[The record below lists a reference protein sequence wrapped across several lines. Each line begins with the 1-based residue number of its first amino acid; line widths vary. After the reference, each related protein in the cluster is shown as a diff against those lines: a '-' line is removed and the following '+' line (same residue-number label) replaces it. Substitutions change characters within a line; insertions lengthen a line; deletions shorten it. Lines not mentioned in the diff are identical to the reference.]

1 METAGEDAS
10 VSFGTVLDHF
20 AESEE
25 LSSLV
30 DALPHICSDQIALEA
45 SQERFTGEN
54 HNISHSCNFAAEPF
68 VLEYANVV
76 RATAAPDPL
85 SLLFLLLVPFSDC
98 GQIPGAAPPTRPL
111 PW

>member
-1 METAGEDAS
+1 MEAAGEDAS

-30 DALPHICSDQIALEA
+30 DALPHVCSDQIALEA

-54 HNISHSCNFAAEPF
+54 H
-68 VLEYANVV
+68 
-76 RATAAPDPL
+76 
-85 SLLFLLLVPFSDC
+85 
-98 GQIPGAAPPTRPL
+98 
-111 PW
+111 

>member
-1 METAGEDAS
+1 METETAGEGAS

-54 HNISHSCNFAAEPF
+54 PK
-68 VLEYANVV
+68 
-76 RATAAPDPL
+76 PL
-85 SLLFLLLVPFSDC
+85 VQLRS
-98 GQIPGAAPPTRPL
+98 
-111 PW
+111 

>member
-1 METAGEDAS
+1 MEAAGEDAS

-20 AESEE
+20 AETEE

-54 HNISHSCNFAAEPF
+54 HNLISHSCSFAAEPF
-68 VLEYANVV
+68 PARACNVV
-76 RATAAPDPL
+76 RATTAPD
-85 SLLFLLLVPFSDC
+85 C
-98 GQIPGAAPPTRPL
+98 CI
-111 PW
+111 